1 MIMNNADRVRQQTW
15 TLVAICFVSLF
26 MFLGEALFNTRGSSR
41 EAVVA
46 LTMLKDGNW
55 ILPLNNGIDMAYKPP
70 LLHWLIALMSL
81 PVGHVSEYTSRLP
94 SALALTLMLVEGYR
108 FYARRADADTSLLAA
123 LITLTCFEVHRAGV
137 GCRVDMLLTCMMV
150 LALYLLYAWM
160 EQGMRRVPWLAV
172 LCLSGAF
179 LTKGPVGTALP
190 CLVAW
195 IYACVRGWGLK
206 KSLPRLVGVGLLS
219 CVLPLLWYV
228 AAWQQGGSEF
238 LRLIYEENVL
248 RLIGKMSYE
257 SHVNPWY
264 YNVMTVAA
272 GFLPYTLLVVV
283 SLFVLPWQKLKQ
295 PVHILWQK
303 FETRLRAMDNV
314 RLYSLL
320 SFAIIFTFYCIPKS
334 KRSVYLLPIYPFLA
348 YFLAEYMMW
357 LAREYKRLLRGYGW
371 LVATLI
377 ILLSAL
383 FFVVRLGVM
392 PEDVLGGKHPE
403 EGIAMV
409 AALRDTH
416 LSVAQCVA
424 LILPLFAVY
433 SFARNKV
440 SKANQPMLIIGMVIC
455 VTLAL
460 DAVYQPLVLNTK
472 SDKPVA
478 EQIARLVPQGR
489 LYSFRTDVNPA
500 NPLHPFT
507 INFYLGD
514 RIVPYEAF
522 HPTEGFVIIGN
533 DEVREFSRR
542 YPKSHIKE
550 RINFKHRSCD
560 DHKYLHL
567 YQFSTP

>member
-1 MIMNNADRVRQQTW
+1 MIINNADRLRQHTW
-15 TLVAICFVSLF
+15 TLIAVCFVSLF
-26 MFLGEALFNTRGSSR
+26 LFLGETLFNTRGSSR

-55 ILPLNNGIDMAYKPP
+55 ILPINNGIDMAYKPP
-70 LLHWLIALMSL
+70 FLHWLIALVSL
-81 PVGHVSEYTSRLP
+81 PVGHVSEYTSRIP
-94 SALALTLMLVEGYR
+94 SALALTVMIVVGFR
-108 FYARRADADTSLLAA
+108 FYARRANAEASLLAA

-137 GCRVDMLLTCMMV
+137 SCRVDMVLTCMMV

-160 EQGMRRVPWLAV
+160 EQGMHRVPWVAV

-190 CLVAW
+190 CLVAL
-195 IYACVRGWGLK
+195 IYACVRGCGLK
-206 KSLPRLVGVGLLS
+206 RSLPRLVGVGLLS

-228 AAWQQGGSEF
+228 AAWRQGGADF

-264 YNVMTVAA
+264 YNLMTVAA
-272 GFLPYTLLVVV
+272 GFLPYTLLVVA
-283 SLFVLPWQKLKQ
+283 SLFVLPWRKIKQ
-295 PVHILWQK
+295 PLRTLWQGLK
-303 FETRLRAMDNV
+303 ARLRAMDNV
-314 RLYSLL
+314 RLFTLL
-320 SFAIIFTFYCIPKS
+320 SFAIIFVFYCIPKS

-357 LAREYKRLLRGYGW
+357 LVREHKRLMRGYGW
-371 LVATLI
+371 FVAALLV
-377 ILLSAL
+377 LLTAL
-383 FFVVRLGVM
+383 FLVVRMGVI
-392 PEDVLGGKHPE
+392 PADALGGKHPE
-403 EGIAMV
+403 ESRAMIV
-409 AALRDTH
+409 ALRDTH

-424 LILPLFAVY
+424 IFLPLFAVY
-433 SFARNKV
+433 AFVRSTVRKSNL
-440 SKANQPMLIIGMVIC
+440 PMLIVGMVYC

-460 DAVYQPLVLNTK
+460 DGVYQPLVLNTK

-478 EQIARLVPQGR
+478 EQIARLVPEGR
-489 LYSFRTDVNPA
+489 IYSFRTDVNPA
-500 NPLHPFT
+500 NPIHPFT

-514 RIVPYEAF
+514 RVVPYEAF
-522 HPTEGFVIIGN
+522 RPTQGFVIIGN
-533 DEVREFSRR
+533 DEVKEFSRR
-542 YPKSHIKE
+542 YPRL
-550 RINFKHRSCD
+550 RIEECKNFMHRSCD